1 MSSIGRLGPLLAA
14 MVLAAAAV
22 PAPAQQAA
30 PAYKV
35 GYVNTERVMRNA
47 RVSKEMQKG
56 LEAEF
61 AKREKEIAGGP
72 PRDVA
77 RRRQA
82 LAEEMT
88 QRRDE
93 QLKQIVDRAN
103 AIIRRIA
110 EAERYDIVLFEAAWV
125 GPRADLTDRVTKALD
140 AGL

>member
-1 MSSIGRLGPLLAA
+1 MAPLLAA
-14 MVLAAAAV
+14 MVLAAAA
-22 PAPAQQAA
+22 PAAAQQAA
-30 PAYKV
+30 GAPGYKV
-35 GYVNTERVMRNA
+35 GYVSTDRVMRNA
-47 RVSKEMQKG
+47 RASQQLQKG

-72 PRDVA
+72 PPDVA

-110 EAERYDIVLFEAAWV
+110 EAEKFDIVLFEAAWV
-125 GPRADLTDRVTKALD
+125 GPKADLTDRVTKELD
-140 AGL
+140 AGR